1 MQEGSGVSRPLLNFV
16 VVGKMHYDLFS
27 ILFNNSQLT
36 FASGIETDLAAD
48 CSFFFPPIW
57 LLEE

>member
-1 MQEGSGVSRPLLNFV
+1 MQEGNGVSRPLLNFV
-16 VVGKMHYDLFS
+16 VVGKMHYD
-27 ILFNNSQLT
+27 LFNNSQLT

-48 CSFFFPPIW
+48 CSFFPLW